1 MSRGGL
7 LRALATVSGMTMAS
21 RVLGFARQIL
31 IAGVIGAGGNPVAD
45 AFWAAF
51 RLPNMFRRLF
61 AEGAFQAAFVPL
73 FQGKLISED
82 KAAAKVFAE
91 EIMAVLLF
99 ILIGLT
105 AAVWIAAPLF
115 VHLIASG
122 FANDAEKFRLTEIYM
137 RIMFPYLAC
146 MSMVGLL
153 SGVLNSLDKFMAY
166 AGAPL
171 LLNFCQIIAIVLF
184 ADGEIHITGE
194 ALAWATMISGFLQLA
209 LLVWGARRQGYVLR
223 WRLPKWTP
231 GVARMVAL
239 GAPGFISAGATQINI
254 IIGTNIASQEPGA
267 VSWLMN
273 ADQLYQLPLAVVG
286 TALGVVLLPMLSR
299 RVKEG
304 DEKGALH
311 AINRSLELS
320 AVLTL
325 PAAAAFIV
333 MAAPICDALF
343 RGFATDALSIFG
355 GRSSAFTAEDVTMTG
370 WALAIYAWGLPA
382 FVWQRIF
389 APAFF
394 AREDTRAPMNYAL
407 ISIGV
412 NTVLSIILFPIF
424 GFLAV
429 AFATTFAAWVQVI
442 QLAYALWKRGQFR
455 LDERLASRAPRIL
468 AATALLGAFAWGA
481 LQFTDEA
488 APYLFNRSW
497 IAVVLIAFF
506 GIAAYGAALLA
517 LGGVK
522 LSDYKAYA
530 RSRPSLDE
538 DIERLKALDKERGA
552 AGGTDESVKK

>member
-1 MSRGGL
+1 MSGNL
-7 LRALATVSGMTMAS
+7 FKSLATVSGMTMAS
-21 RVLGFARQIL
+21 RVLGFARQVL

-73 FQGKLISED
+73 FQGKLIDEE
-82 KAAAKVFAE
+82 KAGAKLFAE
-91 EIMAVLLF
+91 EVMAALLF
-99 ILIGLT
+99 ILLAFT
-105 AAVWIAAPLF
+105 VVVEIAAPLF

-122 FANDAEKFRLTEIYM
+122 FADDPEKFDLTTLYL

-146 MSMVGLL
+146 MSLVGLL

-171 LLNFCQIIAIVLF
+171 LLNFCQIAAIILY
-184 ADGEIHITGE
+184 AGGEIHITGE
-194 ALAWATMISGFLQLA
+194 ALAWATAISGFLQLG
-209 LLVWGARRQGYVLR
+209 LLVWGARRQGYWLK
-223 WRLPKWTP
+223 WRTPRFTP
-231 GVARMVAL
+231 GVKRLLLL
-239 GAPGFISAGATQINI
+239 GAPGFLSAGATQINI

-267 VSWLMN
+267 VSWLLN

-304 DEKGALH
+304 DETGALH

-325 PAAAAFIV
+325 PAAAAFII
-333 MAAPICDALF
+333 MSAPICEALF
-343 RGFATDALSIFG
+343 VGFATDALSLFG
-355 GRSSAFTAEDVTMTG
+355 GRSSAFTAEDVSQTG
-370 WALAIYAWGLPA
+370 WALAIYGWGLPA

-407 ISIGV
+407 VSIGV
-412 NTVLSIILFPIF
+412 NTALALILFPIF

-429 AFATTFAAWVQVI
+429 AFATVFAAWLQVG
-442 QLAYALWKRGQFR
+442 QLAFNLWRRGQFR
-455 LDERLASRAPRIL
+455 ADDRLAARAPRII
-468 AATALLGAFAWGA
+468 AATAAMAGFVWFA
-481 LQFTDEA
+481 LQHADSLSGVLFGRYWA
-488 APYLFNRSW
+488 AIIM
-497 IAVVLIAFF
+497 IASAGVAI
-506 GIAAYGAALLA
+506 YGAALVT
-517 LGGVK
+517 LGGVR
-522 LSDYKAYA
+522 LSDYKAY
-530 RSRPSLDE
+530 SRNRKSF
-538 DIERLKALDKERGA
+538 
-552 AGGTDESVKK
+552 